1 MQRLLAL
8 GYSVRH
14 IACSGARAGYEM
26 LSADAFGDADTRECS
41 SAFFFLNFSSQHLD
55 LRHLEHLAD
64 AVDGVLVGSGLENA
78 AFGKLAEKVLGN
90 SPEKMREV
98 ANKAKLAERLAD
110 LGIPHP
116 KTFTQETLSQARFPL
131 IAKPLFGGGGV
142 ANFLCRNE
150 RELLNAARQ
159 GNLIF
164 QEFIEG
170 KIASVSVISTG
181 KEAVSLCVNEQLAGL
196 KSLFCEH
203 PFTYCGNISPFKTKF
218 ADKMCE
224 IAEFLVLE
232 LGLKGSNG
240 VDFVV
245 NDDGFFVLEVNPRFQ
260 GSLET
265 VEHCTGL
272 NVVSAHLKA
281 CEGELPPKQRGAEE
295 KYAARLILFAERD
308 CVVEADLRRFCG
320 GNEEK
325 MLEKG
330 VGGGEERGRE
340 EGKEE
345 RSAGGWIAD
354 IPQRGRVLRR
364 GEPVAS
370 GLGVARSREEAIK
383 KAREV
388 ILCVRRNILCVR
400 RNIFKSK
407 KV

>member
-1 MQRLLAL
+1 M
-8 GYSVRH
+8 RH

-41 SAFFFLNFSSQHLD
+41 STFFFLNFSSQHLD
-55 LRHLEHLAD
+55 LRHLEHLAGS
-64 AVDGVLVGSGLENA
+64 VDGVLVGSGLENA
-78 AFGKLAEKVLGN
+78 AFGKLANKVLGN

-98 ANKAKLAERLAD
+98 ADKAKLAERLAD

-116 KTFTQETLSQARFPL
+116 KTFTQETLSQVRFPL

-159 GNLIF
+159 GHLIF
-164 QEFIEG
+164 QEFIKG

-181 KEAVSLCVNEQLAGL
+181 KETVSLCVNEQLAGL

-260 GSLET
+260 GSLDT

-281 CEGELPPKQRGAEE
+281 VCEGELPPKQRGAEE

-320 GNEEK
+320 GNVEK
-325 MLEKG
+325 IVEKG
-330 VGGGEERGRE
+330 VGGRKRGRE
-340 EGKEE
+340 EGMEE
-345 RSAGGWIAD
+345 GSAGGWIAD

-364 GEPVAS
+364 GEPVVS

-388 ILCVRRNILCVR
+388 ILCVRRNIFKKRCEEWSQHTGIG
-400 RNIFKSK
+400 RN
-407 KV
+407 